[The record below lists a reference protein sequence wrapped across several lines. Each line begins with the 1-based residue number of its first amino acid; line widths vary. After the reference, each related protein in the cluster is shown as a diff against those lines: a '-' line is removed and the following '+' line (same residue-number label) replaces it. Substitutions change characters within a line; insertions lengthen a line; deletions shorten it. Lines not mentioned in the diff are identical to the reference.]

1 MNCLKFRL
9 KNYLLNGGDAM
20 SLEEKLNQVK
30 GSVKEGFGKLTG
42 DTKTEAEGTAEKVAS
57 KAKEVAEDAKE
68 VVEGAI
74 KGVKNI
80 FHKDDN

>member
-20 SLEEKLNQVK
+20 SLEEKLNQAK

-42 DTKTEAEGTAEKVAS
+42 DKKTEAEGVAEK
-57 KAKEVAEDAKE
+57 
-68 VVEGAI
+68 GR
-74 KGVKNI
+74 
-80 FHKDDN
+80 